1 LMDNLD
7 EALFVKGKNGFD
19 YINKKG
25 FDIIEEIQYSIIN

>member
-1 LMDNLD
+1 MDNLD
-7 EALFVKGKNGFD
+7 EALLVKGKNGFE